1 MKNVAIALLLG
12 VLIGQSVNAQQMPG
26 VALARRD
33 LFEAAALIGVLA
45 NPAHDPFGS
54 FSFTWFRQPSDFTR
68 VSQAY
73 ADAALKES
81 HGRKGNQ

>member
-1 MKNVAIALLLG
+1 MKNAVIALL
-12 VLIGQSVNAQQMPG
+12 IGLLFGQLCNAQPAPNL
-26 VALARRD
+26 VSRRD